1 MSILVQVSEL
11 RFVTPEGKRILED
24 VTLRVNHSE
33 MVFLVGAPSS
43 GKSVILKLLCHEL
56 RPQHGQILVDD
67 RNVTRL
73 HSSKLPAF
81 RRRLGIVP
89 QDFTLPRRTVRDAL
103 VFKLRS
109 LGLTQDDSNA
119 LTEEILDT
127 VRMHDAADTLVT
139 NLDRAQQKIFA
150 IALAACHNPVLM
162 LIDEPFSGLEYDDGH
177 RVLECLQAVH
187 ERKRVAMLIATREQE
202 WALRSGA
209 RIVYLWAGR
218 TYDEAPVERTQ
229 L

>member
-11 RFVTPEGKRILED
+11 RFVTPEGKSILED

-33 MVFLVGAPSS
+33 LVFLVGAPSS
-43 GKSVILKLLCHEL
+43 GKSLILKLLCHEL
-56 RPQHGQILVDD
+56 QPQHGQILVDD

-73 HSSKLPAF
+73 HPSKLPAF
-81 RRRLGIVP
+81 RRRLGVVP
-89 QDFTLPRRTVRDAL
+89 QEVTLPRRTVLDAL
-103 VFKLRS
+103 AFKLGS
-109 LGLTQDDSNA
+109 LGFEQSAIEA
-119 LTEEILDT
+119 LTEEILET
-127 VRMHDAADTLVT
+127 VNMRDAADTLVT
-139 NLDRAQQKIFA
+139 ELDQAQQKIFA

-162 LIDEPFSGLEYDDGH
+162 LIDEPFAGLKYEETQK
-177 RVLECLQAVH
+177 VLEGLQAVH
-187 ERKRVAMLIATREQE
+187 ERKRVAMLIATRERE

-209 RIVYLWAGR
+209 RLVYLWAGR

>member
-1 MSILVQVSEL
+1 MTL
-11 RFVTPEGKRILED
+11 EGKNILED

-33 MVFLVGAPSS
+33 LVFLVGAPSS

-56 RPQHGQILVDD
+56 QPQHGQILVDD

-73 HSSKLPAF
+73 HPSKLPAF

-89 QDFTLPRRTVRDAL
+89 QELRLPRRTVEGAL
-103 VFKLRS
+103 AFKLGS
-109 LGLTQDDSNA
+109 LGFEQDDIDT

-127 VRMHDAADTLVT
+127 VGMRDMSETLVT
-139 NLDRAQQKIFA
+139 ELDRAQQKIFA
-150 IALAACHNPVLM
+150 LALAACHNPVLI
-162 LIDEPFSGLEYDDGH
+162 LIDEPFAGLKYEEGH

-187 ERKRVAMLIATREQE
+187 ERKRVAMLVATRERE
-202 WALRSGA
+202 WAVRSGA

-218 TYDEAPVERTQ
+218 TYDEAPVTE

>member
-24 VTLRVNHSE
+24 VTLRVSHSE

-56 RPQHGQILVDD
+56 QPQHGQILVDD

-109 LGLTQDDSNA
+109 LGFTQDDSNA

-139 NLDRAQQKIFA
+139 KLDRAQQKIFA

-162 LIDEPFSGLEYDDGH
+162 LIDEPFSGLEYDDSH
-177 RVLECLQAVH
+177 RVLEGLQAVH
-187 ERKRVAMLIATREQE
+187 ERKRVAMLIATRERE

-218 TYDEAPVERTQ
+218 TYDAVPSERTQ